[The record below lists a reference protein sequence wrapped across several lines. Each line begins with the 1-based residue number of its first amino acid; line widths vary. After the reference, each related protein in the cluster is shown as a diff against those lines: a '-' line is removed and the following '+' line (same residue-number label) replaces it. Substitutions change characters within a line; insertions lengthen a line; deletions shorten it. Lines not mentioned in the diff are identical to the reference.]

1 MSRAARRS
9 MEEKSHEK
17 DGDAI
22 DDEKKKALSDSHRLK
37 AIIKLDKGAENQRN
51 SNGISHEQIDSNDI
65 EEEKLSDEFK
75 QVLLTGAIKQ
85 NTKASASL
93 CPGLLSFVKSY
104 RSSNPQSKVT
114 PFAVVLL
121 LVLFSLYVLNQ
132 ADRLVLAVLIPSG
145 LQCERNFSNDT
156 CLQSTNSTDKDNM
169 TNSMSQSDCIEFNDA
184 EQGLLTGP
192 AFTVI
197 YVLAGLPLAWLA
209 DTKSRPLVLLGGIA
223 FWSTIMFLNGFV
235 KTFWQLLLLR
245 ILLGVGEV
253 CTCFYIC
260 YVCKLVMFWPHLSN
274 EFHALWSRPESLF
287 IPPTN

>member
-1 MSRAARRS
+1 
-9 MEEKSHEK
+9 MEERSYEK
-17 DGDAI
+17 AI
-22 DDEKKKALSDSHRLK
+22 DDEEKEALSDSHRLK
-37 AIIKLDKGAENQRN
+37 AIIKLDTDNQRN

-85 NTKASASL
+85 NVKVSASL

-121 LVLFSLYVLNQ
+121 LVLFSLYCLNQ

-145 LQCERNFSNDT
+145 LQCERNISNDT
-156 CLQSTNSTDKDNM
+156 CLQSSDKDNM
-169 TNSMSQSDCIEFNDA
+169 TSSMSLSDCIEFNDA

-245 ILLGVGEV
+245 VFLGVGEV
-253 CTCFYIC
+253 CTRFYIC
-260 YVCKLVMFWPHLSN
+260 YV
-274 EFHALWSRPESLF
+274 SL
-287 IPPTN
+287 